1 MSGTVER
8 DRIERQ
14 ARNVSPP
21 LRRPVDR
28 VRVACLAAVAART
41 LPLQSWTASFVL
53 PCPFLPSFLDLP
65 RAKQTKRGGCF
76 FSCGRERERE
86 RGRSRSPDGIRYL
99 SSPVVGGSRTGFNTA
114 GTRGERVLPPP
125 PPAGYV
131 LLADGDGTECCGALN
146 RARSVSGRNCYCRT
160 KGRMNERRSR

>member
-1 MSGTVER
+1 MSGTGER

-53 PCPFLPSFLDLP
+53 PCPFLPSFLSRP
-65 RAKQTKRGGCF
+65 PASETNKKRGLLF
-76 FSCGRERERE
+76 FLREREGERE
-86 RGRSRSPDGIRYL
+86 RAVKVTGRNQVSLVAGGRRVEDRIQHCGNKRRKSSAACTCGIRT
-99 SSPVVGGSRTGFNTA
+99 SGGRRWDG
-114 GTRGERVLPPP
+114 VLRC
-125 PPAGYV
+125 
-131 LLADGDGTECCGALN
+131 TESGP
-146 RARSVSGRNCYCRT
+146 VSGRNCYCRT

>member
-1 MSGTVER
+1 MSGTGER

-76 FSCGRERERE
+76 FLRERE
-86 RGRSRSPDGIRYL
+86 RGRAVKVTGRNQVSLVAGGRRVEDRIQHCGNKRRKSSAAAAACGIRTSGGWRWDGVL
-99 SSPVVGGSRTGFNTA
+99 RCTESGPVCLGKKLL
-114 GTRGERVLPPP
+114 LPH
-125 PPAGYV
+125 
-131 LLADGDGTECCGALN
+131 
-146 RARSVSGRNCYCRT
+146 
-160 KGRMNERRSR
+160 